1 MGAGS
6 RCRSLGAAAAAAGA
20 QSVVHF
26 VEPISL
32 ELDMLQRPD
41 LLSALLH

>member
-20 QSVVHF
+20 QSVHF